1 MKKRILYKKLV
12 SILLIITLIFSG
24 ISLVSTAVSNDE
36 FDFIIIA
43 PSDFSDELNLLVE
56 HKENH
61 GIVTKIITLK
71 DIYESIYF
79 SVYGRDEPEKIKYFI
94 KNAKETWNIK
104 YVLLV
109 GSKDLMPVRFTRIPV
124 GHGNYSY
131 YISDL
136 YYADLYFSNNSFC
149 SWDSNNDGIFAD
161 KNDSGYIDKVDLYP
175 DIYLGRILVKTE
187 SELNTVIDKIINY
200 ENTAN
205 EQDWFNNFIACGGDD
220 PRSILI
226 ESILPFLL
234 GRLGHIVFEGEYLGN
249 KAAKILKNFTA
260 KKIYASGL
268 VKPFIKG
275 LTRNNINKAI
285 NDGAG
290 FIMFNGHG
298 NVDKAIYTNFPFS
311 KKIWLP
317 KPSGYMTSDIQNLNN
332 GYKLP
337 VGVFLGCLC
346 ADFNTSESPIAWE
359 FISHESG
366 GLIASYACTTGGQ
379 YVLSSLVT
387 KSLHGHIMLSVF
399 RSFADGNDIA
409 GKLWD
414 DSIRNYLNDER
425 ALQLG
430 DAFSMLNWNNKLSN
444 HLVLEEWVLLGDPTL
459 KIGGYPKI

>member
-1 MKKRILYKKLV
+1 MKKKILYNKLFTTSLVFIIFLSGFGLV
-12 SILLIITLIFSG
+12 SIAKT
-24 ISLVSTAVSNDE
+24 NEE
-36 FDFIIIA
+36 FKFIIIT
-43 PSDFSDELNLLVE
+43 PSYFSDELNPLVT
-56 HKENH
+56 HKNNY
-61 GIVTKIITLK
+61 GIKTKIITLE

-79 SVYGRDEPEKIKYFI
+79 PVYGRDEPEKIKYFI
-94 KNAKETWNIK
+94 KNAKESWNVE

-109 GSKDLMPVRFTRIPV
+109 GAKSLTPVRFTRIPV
-124 GHGNYSY
+124 HHGNYSY

-149 SWDSNNDGIFAD
+149 SWDSNNDGIYAD
-161 KNDSGYIDKVDLYP
+161 KNYSGYIDEVDLYP
-175 DIYLGRILVKTE
+175 DVYLGRILVKTE
-187 SELNTVIDKIINY
+187 LELNIVVDKIINY
-200 ENTAN
+200 ENTAYG
-205 EQDWFNNFIACGGDD
+205 QDWFNNFIACGGDD

-226 ESILPFLL
+226 ETILPFLL

-249 KAAKILKNFTA
+249 KAAKILSNFTA

-268 VKPFIKG
+268 IRPFIKG
-275 LTRNNINKAI
+275 LTRNNINRAI
-285 NDGAG
+285 NEGAG

-317 KPSGYMTSDIQNLNN
+317 KPTGYMTSDILDLNN

-359 FISHESG
+359 FISHENG

-387 KSLHGHIMLSVF
+387 ESLHGHIMLSVF
-399 RSFADGNDIA
+399 RSFSEGDDIA

-414 DSIRNYLNDER
+414 DSIRNYLNDEK
-425 ALQLG
+425 ALELG

-444 HLVLEEWVLLGDPTL
+444 HNVVEEWVLLGDPTL
-459 KIGGYPKI
+459 KIGGYPQL